1 MGFDAIE
8 LRFAHLIGSARA
20 RTGSLRI
27 NADVE
32 IIIDFRIYYG
42 RSHYLHLELY
52 HLLIVDQNTH

>member
-20 RTGSLRI
+20 RTKHLRI
-27 NADVE
+27 NMGIE
-32 IIIDFRIYYG
+32 TIIDFRTYYG
-42 RSHYLHLELY
+42 RSHYLHLEQY